1 MFNNDPETTLRKA
14 AENFRLEAAKGKA
27 SVPMTKSHLQMAAYF
42 LFDDTRLAFLDETA
56 SDIDRVFGVDTE
68 NEEYFERAV
77 RRIERLDA
85 AQTGQGI
92 AALVAARRLVEGC
105 KSLPHDQRRSEARNL
120 IKAVDTVMERIYSL
134 GPVLR
139 DASTAYVTRRP
150 ALR

>member
-1 MFNNDPETTLRKA
+1 MFYKDPETTLRKA
-14 AENFRLEAAKGKA
+14 AESFRLDGAEGDTAAA
-27 SVPMTKSHLQMAAYF
+27 MTKSQLQMAAYF

-68 NEEYFERAV
+68 NEEYFDRAI

-85 AQTGQGI
+85 AQTAQGI
-92 AALVAARRLVEGC
+92 AALIAARRLVEDC
-105 KSLPHDQRRSEARNL
+105 KSLPHDQRRREVRNL

-139 DASTAYVTRRP
+139 DASTAYMTRRP

>member
-1 MFNNDPETTLRKA
+1 MFENDPETTLRKA
-14 AENFRLEAAKGKA
+14 AESFRVEGPEGDTA
-27 SVPMTKSHLQMAAYF
+27 VPMTKSRLQMTAYF
-42 LFDDTRLAFLDETA
+42 LFDDTRVAFLDETA

-68 NEEYFERAV
+68 NEEYFDRAI

-85 AQTGQGI
+85 AQTAQGI
-92 AALVAARRLVEGC
+92 AAMLAARRLVEGS